1 MYESRSFMTYTKG
14 EFSEKHQQA
23 IRLFESGL
31 GYKRVAT
38 ALQLK
43 PYTVRDWARNWRFH
57 VRANREARPEDR
69 GKAVAMRQQGAS
81 LMEIVAEMKMSKRTI
96 LSWLTAEQAHED
108 WNAVG
113 QTALRET
120 SDVVHLATN

>member
-1 MYESRSFMTYTKG
+1 MTYTKG

-69 GKAVAMRQQGAS
+69 AKAVAMRQQGAS
-81 LMEIVAEMKMSKRTI
+81 LMEIAAEVNNPCLKGRGLKEPLLTSLNAP
-96 LSWLTAEQAHED
+96 LSRGATL
-108 WNAVG
+108 VG
-113 QTALRET
+113 
-120 SDVVHLATN
+120 NI

>member
-1 MYESRSFMTYTKG
+1 MTYTRA

-38 ALQLK
+38 ALQQK

-57 VRANREARPEDR
+57 VRANRGGDATAGCKPHGDCSGNEDVQADDSQLAD
-69 GKAVAMRQQGAS
+69 GGAS
-81 LMEIVAEMKMSKRTI
+81 ARGLERCRPNRLERNLRRSAPRNELTI
-96 LSWLTAEQAHED
+96 PTHFD
-108 WNAVG
+108 
-113 QTALRET
+113 
-120 SDVVHLATN
+120 

>member
-1 MYESRSFMTYTKG
+1 MTYTRA

-38 ALQLK
+38 ARQLK

-57 VRANREARPEDR
+57 VRVNREARPEDR
-69 GKAVAMRQQGAS
+69 VKAVAMRQQGAS
-81 LMEIVAEMKMSKRTI
+81 LMEIAAEMKMSKRT
-96 LSWLTAEQAHED
+96 EQAHED

>member
-1 MYESRSFMTYTKG
+1 MTYTKG

-31 GYKRVAT
+31 GYKCVAT

-57 VRANREARPEDR
+57 VDVQADDSQLAD
-69 GKAVAMRQQGAS
+69 GGAS
-81 LMEIVAEMKMSKRTI
+81 ARGLERCRPNRLERNLRRSAPRNELTI
-96 LSWLTAEQAHED
+96 PTHFD
-108 WNAVG
+108 
-113 QTALRET
+113 
-120 SDVVHLATN
+120 

>member
-1 MYESRSFMTYTKG
+1 MTYTKG

-69 GKAVAMRQQGAS
+69 AKAVAMRRSQA
-81 LMEIVAEMKMSKRTI
+81 LKPCP
-96 LSWLTAEQAHED
+96 TA
-108 WNAVG
+108 
-113 QTALRET
+113 
-120 SDVVHLATN
+120 

>member
-1 MYESRSFMTYTKG
+1 MWVTGVQTC
-14 EFSEKHQQA
+14 A
-23 IRLFESGL
+23 LPIFESGL

-69 GKAVAMRQQGAS
+69 VKAVAMRQQGAS
-81 LMEIVAEMKMSKRTI
+81 LMEIAAEMKMSKRTI

-113 QTALRET
+113 QIALRET

>member
-1 MYESRSFMTYTKG
+1 MTYTKG

-31 GYKRVAT
+31 GYKCVAT

-69 GKAVAMRQQGAS
+69 WRCDSRVQAS
-81 LMEIVAEMKMSKRTI
+81 WRLQRK
-96 LSWLTAEQAHED
+96 
-108 WNAVG
+108 
-113 QTALRET
+113 
-120 SDVVHLATN
+120 

>member
-1 MYESRSFMTYTKG
+1 
-14 EFSEKHQQA
+14 
-23 IRLFESGL
+23 
-31 GYKRVAT
+31 
-38 ALQLK
+38 
-43 PYTVRDWARNWRFH
+43 
-57 VRANREARPEDR
+57 
-69 GKAVAMRQQGAS
+69 MRQQGAS
-81 LMEIVAEMKMSKRTI
+81 LMEIAAEMKMSKRTI

>member
-1 MYESRSFMTYTKG
+1 MTYTRA

-57 VRANREARPEDR
+57 VRVNREARPEDR
-69 GKAVAMRQQGAS
+69 VKAVAMRQQGAS
-81 LMEIVAEMKMSKRTI
+81 LMEIAAEMKMSKRTRTGT
-96 LSWLTAEQAHED
+96 LSAKPP
-108 WNAVG
+108 
-113 QTALRET
+113 
-120 SDVVHLATN
+120 

>member
-1 MYESRSFMTYTKG
+1 MTYTKG

-38 ALQLK
+38 ALQQK

-57 VRANREARPEDR
+57 P
-69 GKAVAMRQQGAS
+69 
-81 LMEIVAEMKMSKRTI
+81 
-96 LSWLTAEQAHED
+96 
-108 WNAVG
+108 
-113 QTALRET
+113 
-120 SDVVHLATN
+120 

>member
-1 MYESRSFMTYTKG
+1 MTYTKG

-38 ALQLK
+38 ALQQK

-57 VRANREARPEDR
+57 VRANPEDR
-69 GKAVAMRQQGAS
+69 AKAVAMRQQGAS
-81 LMEIVAEMKMSKRTI
+81 LMEIAAEMKMSKRTI

>member
-1 MYESRSFMTYTKG
+1 MTYTKG

-38 ALQLK
+38 ALQQK

-69 GKAVAMRQQGAS
+69 AKAVALRQQGAS
-81 LMEIVAEMKMSKRTI
+81 LMEIAAEMKMSKRTI

-108 WNAVG
+108 WNGVG
-113 QTALRET
+113 QAALRET
-120 SDVVHLATN
+120 SDAVHLATN

>member
-1 MYESRSFMTYTKG
+1 MTYTRA

-43 PYTVRDWARNWRFH
+43 PYTVRDWGFH
-57 VRANREARPEDR
+57 VRVNREARPEDR
-69 GKAVAMRQQGAS
+69 VKAVAMRQQGAS
-81 LMEIVAEMKMSKRTI
+81 LMEIAAEMKMSKRTI

>member
-1 MYESRSFMTYTKG
+1 MTYTKG

-38 ALQLK
+38 ALQL
-43 PYTVRDWARNWRFH
+43 A
-57 VRANREARPEDR
+57 
-69 GKAVAMRQQGAS
+69 
-81 LMEIVAEMKMSKRTI
+81 AEMKMSKRTI

-113 QTALRET
+113 QIALRET